1 MQVDQPEET
10 RMSEFDYVI
19 VGAGSAGCVLA
30 ARLTEDPDVRVCL
43 LEAGP
48 PDTADEIHIPPG
60 QLALSL
66 SKYDWGFVSDP
77 EPGLGY
83 RSRVLPRGRTLGG
96 SSSINSMIYIRGNPA
111 DYDGWAAMGCD
122 GWGWNDVLPYFLKA
136 EDNERG
142 ATELHGAS
150 GPLRV
155 SEGRARHR
163 TCEAFIDAAVQ
174 AGLPRNDDFNG
185 AGQDGVG
192 WYQVTQSDGLR
203 CSTAVAYLHPA
214 LERPNLSVE
223 TGAYAT
229 RVLLDGTRAVG
240 VEIDQQDVLR
250 EIRASREVI
259 LSAGSYQSP
268 QILLLSG
275 IGPAEE
281 LELGGIPS
289 VLDIPVGRGLQD
301 HVAVWITYTT
311 DQPSLLTEETEEN
324 VALLQTEA
332 RGPMTSNFAESG
344 GFIRT
349 REGLEAPDVQLHAI
363 PILFPEGGAGEILV
377 DGWALSACVLRPTG
391 TGFVKLRSRVP
402 SAKPRILHNY
412 AVTEEDRTTLLAGLK
427 RCIEIAEQP
436 ALREVS
442 TGPYGVPKGTD
453 EASLIAHMERNS
465 TTLFHPV
472 ATCAMGSVVDNEL
485 RVLGMEGLRV
495 VDASVMPTLIRGN
508 TNAPTIMIAER
519 AADLIRGK
527 PAASAAAAQRPEVPA
542 TEAAA
547 A

>member
-1 MQVDQPEET
+1 MT
-10 RMSEFDYVI
+10 EFDYVI

-30 ARLTEDPDVRVCL
+30 ARLSEDPDVTVCL

-48 PDTADEIHIPPG
+48 PDSADEIHIPPG

-111 DYDGWAAMGCD
+111 DYDGWAAMGCE

-142 ATELHGAS
+142 GSSFHGS
-150 GPLRV
+150 GGPLRV

-163 TCEAFIDAAVQ
+163 TCEAFIEAAAQ
-174 AGLPRNDDFNG
+174 AGLQRNDDFNG
-185 AGQDGVG
+185 PEQDGVG
-192 WYQVTQSDGLR
+192 WYQVTQRDGLR

-214 LERPNLSVE
+214 LERTNLTVE
-223 TGAYAT
+223 TSAYVT
-229 RVLLDGTRAVG
+229 RLLLEGTRAVG
-240 VEIDQQDVLR
+240 VEIDQDDAPR

-289 VLDIPVGRGLQD
+289 VLDLPVGHGLQD

-324 VALLQTEA
+324 VVLLQTEA

-349 REGLEAPDVQLHAI
+349 REGLEGPDVQLHAI

-377 DGWALSACVLRPTG
+377 DGWALSACVLRPTS

-412 AVTEEDRTTLLAGLK
+412 AVTEEDRATLIAGLRK
-427 RCIEIAEQP
+427 CVEIAEQQ

-442 TGPYGVPKGTD
+442 TAAYGVPAGTD

-472 ATCAMGSVVDNEL
+472 ATCAMGSVVDSEL
-485 RVLGMEGLRV
+485 RVLGMDGLRV
-495 VDASVMPTLIRGN
+495 VDASVMPTLVRGN

-519 AADLIRGK
+519 AADLIRSK
-527 PAASAAAAQRPEVPA
+527 PAS
-542 TEAAA
+542 EAAA
-547 A
+547 ALPTRAAA